1 ILKFA
6 DEMGR
11 FNMGSTIIVLFGQ
24 DQMNWLTELKAGENI
39 QLGQQLGV
47 AYEQ

>member
-1 ILKFA
+1 
-6 DEMGR
+6 MGR

-24 DQMNWLTELKAGENI
+24 DQMNWLPELNPGENI

-47 AYEQ
+47 AYER